1 MARLRYPK
9 AETHDYRLVGTGCIA
24 LADAAFSVGT
34 DNIVGGYAFKITGY
48 NAGLRQLTL
57 DAATVMGCFGA
68 GMDIYIAPTQ
78 VGDANTQKFK
88 IVTINEADKKL
99 TLDEALAGNP
109 VISPESP
116 AAGVAGY
123 LRGAT
128 AFSSGYRCI
137 AVGKYSYAGGNQTAA
152 LRAGQSVWGR
162 FNLPDTHGADGN
174 ADGYYCS
181 IWGNGASGARSN
193 AAALTWDGH
202 IVSSA
207 AAAPADDE
215 LWPDSFAAYMDNGI
229 PKCKHK
235 DAEGVVR
242 ITTLT
247 GDDGIKTDLNGSG
260 DRWEIVVE
268 NGIQALRKIV

>member
-1 MARLRYPK
+1 MARLRFPK

-34 DNIVGGYAFKITGY
+34 DNIVGGYAFKIISY
-48 NAGLRQLTL
+48 ASAQKRLTL
-57 DAATVMGCFGA
+57 DADTVMGCFGV

-78 VGDANTQKFK
+78 VGDANTQKFR
-88 IVTINEADKKL
+88 IVAVNEADKKL

-128 AFSSGYRCI
+128 AFSSGYRSI
-137 AVGKYSYAGGNQTAA
+137 AVGKYSYAGGNQTVA

-193 AAALTWDGH
+193 AAALTWGGH

-215 LWPDSFAAYMDNGI
+215 LWPGSFAAYMDNGV

-235 DAEGVVR
+235 DAEGNVS

-247 GDDGIKTDLNGSG
+247 GSDGIITDLNGG
-260 DRWEIVVE
+260 GNRYRIVVE
-268 NGIQALRKIV
+268 NGIPAAQLVE

>member
-1 MARLRYPK
+1 MTRLRFPK

-34 DNIVGGYAFKITGY
+34 DNIVGGYAFKIIGY
-48 NAGLRQLTL
+48 ASAQRRLTL
-57 DAATVMGCFGA
+57 DADTVMGCFGV

-88 IVTINEADKKL
+88 IVAVNEADRKL

-128 AFSSGYRCI
+128 AFSSGYRSI
-137 AVGKYSYAGGNQTAA
+137 AVGKYSYTGGNQTVA
-152 LRAGQSVWGR
+152 LRASQSAWGR

-174 ADGYYCS
+174 ADGFYVS
-181 IWGNGASGARSN
+181 IWGNGTSGARSN
-193 AAALTWDGH
+193 AAAFTWNGH

-207 AAAPADDE
+207 KVAPADDE
-215 LWPDSFAAYMDNGI
+215 LWPDSFAVYMDSGV

-235 DAEGVVR
+235 DAEGNVS
-242 ITTLT
+242 ITSLVG
-247 GDDGIKTDLNGSG
+247 GDGVLTDLDNSGNRYRVVVNGG
-260 DRWEIVVE
+260 VLA
-268 NGIQALRKIV
+268 IQPLQ